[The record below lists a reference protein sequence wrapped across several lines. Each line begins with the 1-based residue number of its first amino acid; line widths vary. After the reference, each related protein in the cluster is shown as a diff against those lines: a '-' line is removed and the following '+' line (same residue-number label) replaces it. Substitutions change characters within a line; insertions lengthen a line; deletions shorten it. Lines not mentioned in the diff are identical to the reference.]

1 MFGWLLEHHKTPEVT
16 DIWVKIPKRRPH
28 NNSVLSVHR
37 PRPPYRLRLAD
48 E

>member
-16 DIWVKIPKRRPH
+16 DIWVKIPKRRP
-28 NNSVLSVHR
+28 NNSALSVHR
-37 PRPPYRLRLAD
+37 PRPPFRLRLAD